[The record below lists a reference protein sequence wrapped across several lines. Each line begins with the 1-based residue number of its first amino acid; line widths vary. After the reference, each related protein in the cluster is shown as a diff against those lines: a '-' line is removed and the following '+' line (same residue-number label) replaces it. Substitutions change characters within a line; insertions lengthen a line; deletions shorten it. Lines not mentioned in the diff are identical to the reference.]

1 MEYDWQDA
9 AWNQLVNA
17 IEKINGIQ
25 HQKGSRFYIYGIG
38 VANVE
43 EGEGAYLSFVD
54 ADDSISMTDILIDIQ
69 CDLSEEISG
78 QMGKAYGKFN
88 EQTAAGIEEQ
98 DPEEE

>member
-1 MEYDWQDA
+1 MDYDWQDA
-9 AWNQLVNA
+9 AWNQLVSA

-43 EGEGAYLSFVD
+43 AGEGAYLSFVD
-54 ADDSISMTDILIDIQ
+54 TDDSIGTTDILLDIQ
-69 CDLSEEISG
+69 CDLVEEISA
-78 QMGKAYGKFN
+78 QTGKAYGKFD
-88 EQTAAGIEEQ
+88 EQTAAGVEEQ